1 MSRDGIPSHGDFGG
15 PVGQIRA
22 YAGELGCQHDLAL
35 ALRKTGQYESR
46 MRACFIADPARVMPA
61 LMDAWAKGF
70 DNRAVCDTACFH
82 LFDRTPHAFGKV
94 RKWSTSKQGFVKRAA
109 FALRELSRAGV
120 AGQRSKDRGE
130 TRKSS
135 RRALGYTCIGMQ

>member
-1 MSRDGIPSHGDFGG
+1 
-15 PVGQIRA
+15 
-22 YAGELGCQHDLAL
+22 
-35 ALRKTGQYESR
+35 
-46 MRACFIADPARVMPA
+46 MRACFIADPARVSPA
-61 LMDAWAKGF
+61 LTDAWAKGF

-94 RKWSTSKQGFVKRAA
+94 RRWSTSKQGFVKRAA

-135 RRALGYTCIGMQ
+135 CRALGYTCIGMQ

>member
-15 PVGQIRA
+15 PVGKIRA
-22 YAGELGCQHDLAL
+22 YAGELGCQHDLAR
-35 ALRKTGQYESR
+35 ALRKTGQNESR

-82 LFDRTPHAFGKV
+82 LFDRMSHAFGKV

-109 FALRELSRAGV
+109 FAPRKLSRAGV